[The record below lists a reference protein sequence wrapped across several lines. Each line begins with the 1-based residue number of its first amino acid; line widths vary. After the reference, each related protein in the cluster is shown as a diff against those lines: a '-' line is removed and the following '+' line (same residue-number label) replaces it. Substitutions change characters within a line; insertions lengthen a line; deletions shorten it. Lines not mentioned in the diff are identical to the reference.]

1 MVSVDG
7 FFEHRLGGNFS
18 LLESARSELSFRK
31 IAHGPGHAAYLV
43 RLQRSR
49 LQALSQNH
57 FGRAPANIN
66 HQAALVGLRQQMRDT
81 LVNQSGFF
89 TARNHVDGKPQCFL
103 PAPDKFFAVDGF
115 AQRLGGHGPH
125 LRFVKACQAFAKA
138 RQTIPSALHGGQ
150 RQVAVFIESAA
161 LAHGFL
167 DVFDAVDAAV
177 VKTSNFKAK
186 AVGPQV
192 HSGNQCS
199 VLHV

>member
-1 MVSVDG
+1 MC
-7 FFEHRLGGNFS
+7 
-18 LLESARSELSFRK
+18 
-31 IAHGPGHAAYLV
+31 
-43 RLQRSR
+43 
-49 LQALSQNH
+49 
-57 FGRAPANIN
+57 
-66 HQAALVGLRQQMRDT
+66 DT
-81 LVNQSGFF
+81 LVNQPGFF
-89 TARNHVDGKPQCFL
+89 AAGNHIDGETQGFL
-103 PAPDKFFAVDGF
+103 ATLDKFFAVDGF
-115 AQRLGGHGPH
+115 AQRLGGHCPH
-125 LRFVKACQAFAKA
+125 LRFVKPCQAFAKA
-138 RQTIPSALHGGQ
+138 RQAIPSALHGLR